1 MAAKSCFAL
10 AARVAVSLAVVAQP
24 ALPSGAWAA
33 DAAAAPVAAAADAPS
48 DWATR
53 EALSGDWGGARSALK
68 ERGVVVKPRLTQF
81 VQGLSAGDGEH
92 GYEYGAKADLFVAA
106 DLGKLGFWNGFSMTL
121 QADVNFGR
129 NVNGRGGV
137 LIPVNAALNAPGME
151 GSDAFD
157 LSSAYFRQDFGDG
170 VSLVL
175 GKVNMIELVSAKPF
189 MGGAGID
196 SFWNQ
201 SFVATPTGTVPPYL
215 FGALMSVFTEPA
227 TYRLW
232 LYDPNSAVNKNITD
246 AFDGGVSVRGS
257 VDFNVRLGGLRGHQG
272 FTAFYGTQKGADLQ
286 SLDDVF
292 LPTPDP
298 GAITYKDKRWYV
310 AYSFDQYAYQPAE
323 RPGEGFGLVRQH
335 RRLGRQPQRVALVD
349 ALRHRRPRPDRG
361 PQPRQLGHRLLLR
374 RPGPDPEGR
383 PRARGHA
390 ARRAGPG
397 ALLQL
402 RAHSLVRDRRRS
414 ADHPARPG
422 QQHRRRAGPAR
433 RDPLLKPMTT

>member
-1 MAAKSCFAL
+1 MRLRKWSEQNRRWPRSRVVPWLPVSRFRLRSSHRRPCHRAL
-10 AARVAVSLAVVAQP
+10 GRRTRP
-24 ALPSGAWAA
+24 PHRCGAG
-33 DAAAAPVAAAADAPS
+33 AAAVAAPEPPS

-68 ERGVVVKPRLTQF
+68 ERGIVVKPRLTQF

-92 GYEYGAKADLFVAA
+92 GYEYGGKADLFVAA

-157 LSSAYFRQDFGDG
+157 LSSAYFRQDFSDD
-170 VSLVL
+170 VSLIF

-232 LYDPNSAVNKNITD
+232 VYDPNSAVNKNIGD

-272 FTAFYGTQKGADLQ
+272 FTAFYGTQKGADLE

-292 LPTPDP
+292 LPTPEP
-298 GAITYKDKRWYV
+298 RRHHLQGQA
-310 AYSFDQYAYQPAE
+310 
-323 RPGEGFGLVRQH
+323 LVRRLLVRPVCLPTCRAPR
-335 RRLGRQPQRVALVD
+335 RRLRACSATSASRTATPTHCAGRCSSAS
-349 ALRHRRPRPDRG
+349 
-361 PQPRQLGHRLLLR
+361 
-374 RPGPDPEGR
+374 
-383 PRARGHA
+383 A
-390 ARRAGPG
+390 AA
-397 ALLQL
+397 A
-402 RAHSLVRDRRRS
+402 
-414 ADHPARPG
+414 
-422 QQHRRRAGPAR
+422 
-433 RDPLLKPMTT
+433 